1 MAFIHSSQL
10 IWNECGYP
18 RWSVCFTMPNAIFFY
33 FLFNN
38 FYQKSYKGSDAA
50 KIEKAKQKA
59 LNDNNNNDSNNNENS
74 KDKDLNKKQ
83 S

>member
-1 MAFIHSSQL
+1 MAFLHSAQL
-10 IWNECGYP
+10 LYSECGYP

-38 FYQKSYKGSDAA
+38 FYQKSYTGDEKSVKGSGKRKSND
-50 KIEKAKQKA
+50 
-59 LNDNNNNDSNNNENS
+59 DNNNDTNNNEN
-74 KDKDLNKKQ
+74 KDLNKKQ